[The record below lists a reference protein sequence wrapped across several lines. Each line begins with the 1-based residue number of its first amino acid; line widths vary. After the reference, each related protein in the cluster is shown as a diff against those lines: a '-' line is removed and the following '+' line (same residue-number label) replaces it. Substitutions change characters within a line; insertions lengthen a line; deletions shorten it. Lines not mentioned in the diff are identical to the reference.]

1 MTSGGKR
8 YLAKAELGA
17 GWGLGSACDL
27 IAGVSPDGRPCAQC
41 NSALRTENGVQL
53 SYRWRRWWVRL
64 MSLGKL
70 EAPRPSFSDQTAKRL
85 MVVVGIVVIVVGV
98 GLLVGSVVSLS
109 T

>member
-1 MTSGGKR
+1 MRNPTFRIVLYGVVGVGMI
-8 YLAKAELGA
+8 GA
-17 GWGLGSACDL
+17 GLYA
-27 IAGVSPDGRPCAQC
+27 AFRP
-41 NSALRTENGVQL
+41 EKGVQL

-64 MSLGKL
+64 MSFGKL

-85 MVVVGIVVIVVGV
+85 MVVVGMVLIVIGV